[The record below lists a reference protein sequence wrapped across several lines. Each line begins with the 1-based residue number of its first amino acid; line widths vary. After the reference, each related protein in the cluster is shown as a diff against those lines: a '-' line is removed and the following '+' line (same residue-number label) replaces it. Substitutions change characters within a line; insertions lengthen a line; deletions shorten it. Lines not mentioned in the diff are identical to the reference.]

1 MRDTVRIWTVPA
13 RVTPDELAR
22 YHAVLDAG
30 ERSRAAALA
39 DAATRDRFTV
49 GHGALRLLV
58 GRILDV
64 PPERLRWSRGRHG
77 KPTLAD
83 PGGGPQTSLS
93 YSADLV
99 ALAVGGHRP
108 VGVDIQHL
116 APGLDPVGLASR
128 FFATEEARQVASG
141 TTAGVRADRFARLW
155 ARKEAVVKA
164 AGGRLWPNLAMPVH
178 RGDLVRCADPVGV
191 HRVTDVVTPA
201 GYRIAVALTGD
212 ARYVVESC
220 RGLAG

>member
-1 MRDTVRIWTVPA
+1 MRDTVRIWTGSA

-39 DAATRDRFTV
+39 DPATRDRFTV

-58 GRILDV
+58 GRVLDV
-64 PPERLRWSRGRHG
+64 PPERLRWARGRHG
-77 KPTLAD
+77 KPTLVD

-99 ALAVGGHRP
+99 AVAVGGHRA
-108 VGVDIQHL
+108 VGVDIQHP

-141 TTAGVRADRFARLW
+141 ATAAVQADRFARLW

-164 AGGRLWPNLAMPVH
+164 AGDRLWPNLAMPVH
-178 RGDLVRCADPVGV
+178 RGDLVRCGDPAGV
-191 HRVTDVVTPA
+191 HRVTDVATPA

-220 RGLAG
+220 RDSAG